1 MAQNI
6 RLKHSSTKDKKPA
19 AGDLQNGELA
29 LNINVDSP
37 GAFIKD
43 SDGNVVSLTDG
54 TNVEGYP
61 DLNDGD
67 GTTLDGRY
75 VKTAGDATA
84 QTVTGTGG
92 LKTDGLLESAGGVKI
107 SGGTIDLTS
116 ADGEIAYGTDPQGVT
131 NSLQIKGAN
140 GGMFMRFF
148 EGGVH
153 VSGDNSR
160 SGTAYGGIYSST
172 AYKATNTKCRTFTDS
187 CDYADVGDVSKIS
200 FFASAPKNLT
210 FSVGATETY
219 EAFSTNVNADAT
231 SGNNLAY
238 AFCANGSAPSFLKG
252 STYIGGSTARNT
264 LELYKSTLTTEQL
277 EVFEAARHTAPANV
291 IVPGD
296 GSYVRQWWYDQQDA
310 ETQAAL
316 TAGTLVYP
324 ENLQPAN
331 FTDTFALGDNT
342 NINLLSTGEAYFA
355 GDVGIGTDSPQ
366 VKLDINGKARS
377 TSTVA
382 GDDPTTLTTKD
393 YVDANSGGGG
403 GTTINY
409 NGAAAWGSVTN
420 AGVINGSM
428 NVATVTKPSTGR
440 YDIVFATPM
449 PNDNY
454 SVTTGGSSNNIS
466 LDSVTAT
473 GFTVYTVDNSFS
485 VNDYGFNFAVHALNA
500 LPPKGGTGTD
510 AWATVDLTTVNGP
523 CNVPASFNVAS
534 VTRTNEG
541 VYDVVFT
548 TPMPTDS
555 FAINATGLEE
565 NRMVYVT
572 TQSTTGFSVGVETLA
587 GAFNDGKFGF
597 TVNAT
602 NAQLPDTVTQEQI
615 DAALNTW
622 TRDGTTLKPA
632 NAGDDVDLGN
642 IQLNADGSASF
653 AGGNYTISSAGGV
666 NQFSRIN
673 LKVGP
678 EPTQSA
684 FSIANVTG
692 SSVKARW
699 YGDGSLSIGGTI
711 NGNSAATD
719 NPNIALNMDGSAEF
733 ASWVTGDIGFIAGAN
748 PGTAQA
754 GAKITYEGTFT
765 AANNSAT
772 TPTYQAYEVGGSSD
786 PTFKVMANGSA
797 TFAGEIRHES
807 NSTGYGLVV
816 NKTGDN
822 GPGVYIVC
830 NNSTDANLDL
840 LRVQS
845 GYGAAGTKDRFRVL
859 NDGSAEFAGG
869 LIELKSS
876 GQVYSNRTT
885 ANGACFY
892 GNLNGT
898 NTSSILADGSAQ
910 FAGSLT
916 CGSNLSNASS
926 AKAVVNN
933 LGTFT
938 SYKGG
943 ASTDTAFAAYS
954 IGAAKTTA
962 SIFADG
968 SAEFAGQVIA
978 NQSFF
983 SQPDA
988 GYSGM
993 YIYGDNTSEPEALV
1007 VRPANNQ
1014 GVSAQINFDGSA
1026 EFAGTVTATVVPP
1039 SDARFKENITPAK
1052 PQLADVV
1059 ALGGILKNYDWND
1072 DAPLNEEIR
1081 SQRQLGLIAQEAEEV
1096 CPAIVKEIHR
1106 TKTVEVTPAVTGPK
1120 GRVITEAVTEELD
1133 DSYKG
1138 ISQDAL
1144 IMKLIGAVAELSARI
1159 ETLEAAENA

>member
-1 MAQNI
+1 MTVLNF
-6 RLKHSSTKDKKPA
+6 PA
-19 AGDLQNGELA
+19 SPA
-29 LNINVDSP
+29 LNDTYTANNV
-37 GAFIKD
+37 
-43 SDGNVVSLTDG
+43 
-54 TNVEGYP
+54 
-61 DLNDGD
+61 
-67 GTTLDGRY
+67 
-75 VKTAGDATA
+75 
-84 QTVTGTGG
+84 
-92 LKTDGLLESAGGVKI
+92 
-107 SGGTIDLTS
+107 
-116 ADGEIAYGTDPQGVT
+116 
-131 NSLQIKGAN
+131 
-140 GGMFMRFF
+140 
-148 EGGVH
+148 
-153 VSGDNSR
+153 
-160 SGTAYGGIYSST
+160 
-172 AYKATNTKCRTFTDS
+172 
-187 CDYADVGDVSKIS
+187 
-200 FFASAPKNLT
+200 
-210 FSVGATETY
+210 TY
-219 EAFSTNVNADAT
+219 TW
-231 SGNNLAY
+231 
-238 AFCANGSAPSFLKG
+238 NGS
-252 STYIGGSTARNT
+252 Y
-264 LELYKSTLTTEQL
+264 
-277 EVFEAARHTAPANV
+277 
-291 IVPGD
+291 
-296 GSYVRQWWYDQQDA
+296 W
-310 ETQAAL
+310 
-316 TAGTLVYP
+316 
-324 ENLQPAN
+324 
-331 FTDTFALGDNT
+331 
-342 NINLLSTGEAYFA
+342 
-355 GDVGIGTDSPQ
+355 
-366 VKLDINGKARS
+366 
-377 TSTVA
+377 
-382 GDDPTTLTTKD
+382 
-393 YVDANSGGGG
+393 DANSGGGG
-403 GTTINY
+403 GTTDIYGTAKAWGFVESQGSLNEGFNVSTNRLDSFPGSYEVTFDTPLKSSNYTVVISPVGSTQMTARIIGDQTSLGFNVRTQTLDGNFVDTGFGFTVHDNEPITVIGGSGGGGGTTVNY
-409 NGAAAWGSVTN
+409 NGASAWGSFD
-420 AGVINGSM
+420 G
-428 NVATVTKPSTGR
+428 TVTGTSTI
-440 YDIVFATPM
+440 Y
-449 PNDNY
+449 N
-454 SVTTGGSSNNIS
+454 SQNI
-466 LDSVTAT
+466 
-473 GFTVYTVDNSFS
+473 
-485 VNDYGFNFAVHALNA
+485 
-500 LPPKGGTGTD
+500 
-510 AWATVDLTTVNGP
+510 
-523 CNVPASFNVAS
+523 AS
-534 VTRTNEG
+534 VTRTG
-541 VYDVVFT
+541 VGTYDVVFT
-548 TPMPTDS
+548 KPETSANYAVVTNGYSYKTNATVNGFTLNYQGWNSSDFVFIDANPGEFAVHSANAIAPQSGVGADAYVYATGASGTPDVDRIKSSYNVQSVVRDSTGVYTVTYTTPMPSDDYSAVACSVSGGGRSATVITLTASNLVVNLTDS
-555 FAINATGLEE
+555 SGSPLDGSF
-565 NRMVYVT
+565 
-572 TQSTTGFSVGVETLA
+572 TLA
-587 GAFNDGKFGF
+587 VHASS
-597 TVNAT
+597 
-602 NAQLPDTVTQEQI
+602 TVTPTY
-615 DAALNTW
+615 TW
-622 TRDGTTLKPA
+622 ERDGTTLKPA
-632 NAGDDVDLGN
+632 NAGDDVEVDGN
-642 IQLNADGSASF
+642 ITAQRYYANGPDATDRFRGYSPDSDGTKLTFRVDNNGTVKIAADDTPGNNPKITLAADGSAKFAGNVTFARGCVNGSIEPSARFCVKGALKSASFSLFSDSNDVSGSETTKLNADGSAS
-653 AGGNYTISSAGGV
+653 
-666 NQFSRIN
+666 
-673 LKVGP
+673 
-678 EPTQSA
+678 
-684 FSIANVTG
+684 
-692 SSVKARW
+692 
-699 YGDGSLSIGGTI
+699 
-711 NGNSAATD
+711 
-719 NPNIALNMDGSAEF
+719 
-733 ASWVTGDIGFIAGAN
+733 
-748 PGTAQA
+748 
-754 GAKITYEGTFT
+754 
-765 AANNSAT
+765 
-772 TPTYQAYEVGGSSD
+772 
-786 PTFKVMANGSA
+786 
-797 TFAGEIRHES
+797 FAGEIRHES

-822 GPGVYIVC
+822 GNGVYITC
-830 NNSTDANLDL
+830 NNSTDANLNL

-1059 ALGGILKNYDWND
+1059 ALGGLLKNYDWND